1 MGGHVTVPDRDKL
14 MKSQLALGLA
24 IEHNQGEL
32 IDQVERIIRPYG
44 DEIQEIKQT
53 LATILGQLASLA
65 DRVAQLEGRHD

>member
-1 MGGHVTVPDRDKL
+1 MTVPDRDKL

-32 IDQVERIIRPYG
+32 IDQVERIVRPYR

-53 LATILGQLASLA
+53 LATIQSQLASLA
-65 DRVAQLEGRHD
+65 ERVAQLEGHHD